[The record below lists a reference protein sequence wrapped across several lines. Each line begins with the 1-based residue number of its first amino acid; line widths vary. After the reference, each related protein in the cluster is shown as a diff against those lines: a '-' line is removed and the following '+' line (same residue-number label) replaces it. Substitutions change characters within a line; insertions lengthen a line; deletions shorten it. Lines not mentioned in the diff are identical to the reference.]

1 MQEVFK
7 KPYEISVWEDVL
19 IPATEGKSSYYK
31 EKKIAVIGSDKMDS
45 PNRVYDAVL
54 KKNING
60 EVSLTFSLAYKY
72 FDSGVGDVTVNPFA
86 NYLINERKIKLYYD
100 GDWYDF
106 VIKECEEDSDSM
118 VFTYTAQ
125 SLFVQELSKVGYN
138 IVLDRELNNNQ
149 GTAVELARKAVE
161 GTDWVVADSDL
172 LQQYVRE
179 PLYQVTAEAFE
190 ALDLETGNNVQIAA
204 GETLYV
210 FYSYIV
216 NKDGTYLQFL
226 REVDRQADKFTED
239 SNGAWKGPNY
249 RIVDEV
255 PIVTDTS
262 ISGVGTIVGLYAS
275 HQGYR
280 LVYKQSTTYDPV
292 MKRTVDRYQA
302 TFGNGDTQEIYK
314 YTDYEYT
321 TSDIVTSYVTNGSN
335 FNIYEDGS
343 LQGWRAGLG
352 DTHLDNIDVPILQV
366 TIPSWSGS
374 SSFTGIEKTAALI
387 GETCY
392 FTFELKG
399 KEYIGTA
406 TLEENSESSE
416 YKEEIYVDG
425 EKCATISDNGD
436 NYWRI
441 TTASVDYQPYTLK
454 SVYYKGENPD
464 SIPDLAPLDLT
475 TYPEISVTTNVVKIT
490 NFAKING
497 YLETKLDTDQY
508 IFNSGFEDNCS
519 TIQRIVK
526 GESYLL
532 RVRGGYSDTKHGDLT
547 NFTNGSCVRA
557 VVAKYENYTPE
568 NGYYYKDNLVT
579 NTQVKRILDNGI
591 ILEFDGEFTVKN
603 NTVSNG
609 VFDEDHKAYRV
620 DTVVQE
626 PSARY
631 IYIDTED
638 SEGEEYVWDSDNEVY
653 IPKEDSNFMDYL
665 YTTAVAQQA
674 VSADEF
680 KTGEANV
687 GIFLYV
693 EGNLENKWLYINDIQ
708 ITRLYLDGSDP
719 PEPVLI
725 GNTPVAR
732 SILTDYYYLKPA
744 ANSSAE
750 QINQYHT
757 LDDLQEE
764 LGATS
769 ITPIYNEDCEKI
781 LSVSESKSNCFNIL
795 QSICETFECWL
806 ELRVYHDKEGYIKTK
821 NDGAPIKQVV
831 LHEYAGK
838 DNYAGFR
845 YGINLDQIQ
854 RNIVSDEFVTKLIVE
869 NTVSDYTK
877 SGALS
882 IQDAPSNPSLESY
895 ILDFSYY
902 QNKGLIK
909 NVDESNI
916 DLYNFYRKM
925 HDANQAYQEAQK
937 NFVEIE
943 ASLTK
948 VKSKR
953 TVYSELIDKASDE
966 KEKAYKKFTD
976 LTNMSYDDYVEQQT
990 ADSKIEDQNV
1000 ADTIAKLYACSST
1013 INNYSGVLQ
1022 NLNQEYH
1029 DLMRDAYGLREY
1041 SLVITTVDTTESNEH
1056 ITATKVALNDYFDNV
1071 QFTLFMDDSSGLSEQ
1086 GTSGPNERIF
1096 SFDYAYDSIRID
1108 YLPDNYHIVY
1118 LDGNRERKAYTGS
1131 VFSIS
1136 GGDGRTT
1143 RLRLVPPPDT
1153 KESAQEKA
1161 NRLLREKEAIEK
1173 DFYKSYSRFIQEGT
1187 WSSTNYIDPELYYLD
1202 ALQVSRVSAQPKIS
1216 YTIKVLEVSEIEGL
1230 QNYNF
1235 DVGDKTYIEDVD
1247 FFGYINEGVIEDGD
1261 SNEDY
1266 VLTPVREEVIVS
1278 EAEWHLDQPDENS
1291 ITVQNYKDQFEDL
1304 FQRLTA
1310 TVQSVQYNEPAYS
1323 RMASKLDSNGLI
1335 NSDTLIS
1342 SLNGI
1347 AGQAFN
1353 LSKDG
1358 NVSVNDGI
1366 LMRSLT
1372 GGNKQVKID
1381 SEGIAISEDA
1391 GQSWTYVVNSA
1402 GLNTDKMTTGQ
1413 LNTQQ
1418 IDILD
1423 GANPSFRWDKNGISA
1438 YSPNEDGN
1446 ADSPYDLKTF
1456 VRFDKYGLYGIQNN
1470 EDFVASSLDQIK
1482 EDADFGITW
1491 DGFFIK
1497 NKYRDAY
1504 VSISSEDDFQIVGNT
1519 TVVFVIQGTM
1529 KTGIDFDGGEGEE
1542 S

>member
-100 GDWYDF
+100 GEWYDF

-118 VFTYTAQ
+118 VFTYTAR

-190 ALDLETGNNVQIAA
+190 ALDLETSNKVQIAA

-210 FYSYIV
+210 FYSYIA
-216 NKDGTYLQFL
+216 NKDGTYLRFM

-249 RIVDEV
+249 RIVEFVPEV
-255 PIVTDTS
+255 DDNS
-262 ISGVGTIVGLYAS
+262 IDGVGTINGIYAS

-302 TFGNGDTQEIYK
+302 TFGNSDTQEIYK

-321 TSDIVTSYVTNGSN
+321 TSDIVSSFVTNGSN

-406 TLEENSESSE
+406 TLEENSENSE

-475 TYPEISVTTNVVKIT
+475 TYPEISTTTNVVKIT

-519 TIQRIVK
+519 TVQRIVK

-532 RVRGGYSDTKHGDLT
+532 RVRGGYSNTKHGDLT

-557 VVAKYENYTPE
+557 AVAKYENYTPE
-568 NGYYYKDNLVT
+568 NGYYYNDKLIT
-579 NTQVKRILDNGI
+579 NVQTKRILENGI
-591 ILEFDGEFTVKN
+591 ILDFNGEFTVKN

-609 VFDEDHKAYRV
+609 VFDEDHKTYRV

-638 SEGEEYVWDSDNEVY
+638 SDGAEYVWDSDNQVY
-653 IPKEDSNFMDYL
+653 ILKEDADFFMDYL

-674 VSADEF
+674 VSTDEF

-687 GIFLYV
+687 GIFIRVDDDL
-693 EGNLENKWLYINDIQ
+693 EGKWIYINDIQ
-708 ITRLYLDGSDP
+708 ITRLYFDETD
-719 PEPVLI
+719 EPVLI

-732 SILTDYYYLKPA
+732 SISTDYYYLKPA

-757 LDDLQEE
+757 LEDLQEE

-769 ITPIYNEDCEKI
+769 IIPLYNEDCEKI

-806 ELRVYHDKEGYIKTK
+806 ELRVYHDKEGYLKT
-821 NDGAPIKQVV
+821 NSDGAPIKQVV
-831 LHEYAGK
+831 LREYAGK
-838 DNYAGFR
+838 DNYAGFK

-869 NTVSDYTK
+869 NTASDYTK
-877 SGALS
+877 SGSLS

-895 ILDFSYY
+895 IFDFSYY
-902 QNKGLIK
+902 QNKKLIK

-937 NFVEIE
+937 NFVELE

-953 TVYSELIDKASDE
+953 TVYSELIDKASDDII
-966 KEKAYKKFTD
+966 KARKKFID
-976 LTNMSYDDYVEQQT
+976 LTNMDYDDYVEQQT

-1029 DLMRDAYGLREY
+1029 DLMIKAYGAREY
-1041 SLVITTVDTTESNEH
+1041 SLVITTVLPTRIGEWGS
-1056 ITATKVALNDYFDNV
+1056 TKVILNDYLDNV
-1071 QFTLFMDDSSGLSEQ
+1071 QFTVFTDETAEQ
-1086 GTSGPNERIF
+1086 GISGPNERIF
-1096 SFDYAYDSIRID
+1096 KYNRVYESIRID
-1108 YLPDNYHIVY
+1108 GLPTGYYILY
-1118 LDGNRERKAYTGS
+1118 FDGVSERRVKTGT
-1131 VFSIS
+1131 VFSIKGIDS
-1136 GGDGRTT
+1136 GRTT
-1143 RLRLVPPPDT
+1143 RLRLVPPAT
-1153 KESAQEKA
+1153 NELSAQEKA
-1161 NRLLREKEAIEK
+1161 NQLLKEKEAIEAG
-1173 DFYKSYSRFIQEGT
+1173 FYKSYSRFIQEGT

-1235 DVGDKTYIEDVD
+1235 DVGDKTYIEDVE
-1247 FFGYINEGVIEDGD
+1247 FFGYIIEDDESSENIIEDGD

-1266 VLTPVREEVIVS
+1266 ILTPVREEVIVS

-1335 NSDTLIS
+1335 NSSTLIS

-1438 YSPNEDGN
+1438 YSPNENGG

-1482 EDADFGITW
+1482 EDANFGITW

-1519 TVVFVIQGTM
+1519 TANFVIGSIT
-1529 KTGIDFDGGEGEE
+1529 KTAVFEEEGEE